1 MNRLWTIMR
10 KEVFHIWRDPRTLA
24 MIVVLPALLLVLLGF
39 GISFE
44 QQSVKMAVADFSKTD
59 SSRNFIEQFT
69 ASKDFVYAYDVSN
82 EVVLIDLIQIHSV
95 SQARPGEC
103 RGQAARDGQL
113 VVNLAHDICGRA

>member
-10 KEVFHIWRDPRTLA
+10 KEIFHIWRDPRTLA
-24 MIVVLPALLLVLLGF
+24 MIVVLPALLLILLGF

-82 EVVLIDLIQIHSV
+82 EDALIDLINRDLVDVGSS
-95 SQARPGEC
+95 SQKTMTATF
-103 RGQAARDGQL
+103 
-113 VVNLAHDICGRA
+113 

>member
-44 QQSVKMAVADFSKTD
+44 QQSVGMAVADF
-59 SSRNFIEQFT
+59 RNRFQPQFHRT
-69 ASKDFVYAYDVSN
+69 
-82 EVVLIDLIQIHSV
+82 IHRQQGFCV
-95 SQARPGEC
+95 CLRCFE
-103 RGQAARDGQL
+103 
-113 VVNLAHDICGRA
+113 